1 MLYYLFHIDIDFIKN
16 VFIISFKLFIYQKI
30 YIKNESIIKIKK
42 LLLTV

>member
-16 VFIISFKLFIYQKI
+16 AFIISFKLFIYQNI